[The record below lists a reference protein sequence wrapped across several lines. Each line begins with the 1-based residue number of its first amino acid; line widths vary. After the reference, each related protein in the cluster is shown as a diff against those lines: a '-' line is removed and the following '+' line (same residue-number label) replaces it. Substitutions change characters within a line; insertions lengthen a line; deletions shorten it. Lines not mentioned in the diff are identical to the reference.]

1 MLSCKH
7 NQLCASELEIA
18 EKVMNSYF
26 DEEWCSV
33 GLSFNPWEY
42 SRAEQHGILL
52 AIFKMSN
59 VLASLELTPSEMLEF
74 CLDIETLY
82 KNVPYHSFNHALDVV
97 VKLYYVLYDLQASA
111 YLASYDIASLLIAGL
126 CHDAGHKNANTE
138 LARKYPDAILER
150 YSIDLAEEYITKHGL
165 LRNVENLRDPMYS
178 DGTATQID
186 VASRMMYSIK
196 TAILHTDMTRH
207 FDIVE
212 ECKVLVSMLSKK
224 ARRISEH
231 EAYQRDCGIDPLSH
245 HQDQFGMGS
254 GTSTSHETAKSP
266 VHLRVAKQMGR
277 ARSPSEP
284 PAPTKSLFAYSL
296 LNPVSTAAA
305 AAAAAT
311 SAATAVSRDASE
323 ETSISSTPSM
333 FLKLPDID
341 GAGDSAKHSPKNGK
355 SRRLQV
361 RRSVSMRDALL
372 DSAQR
377 QSLIDI
383 LLHAVDVFNPV
394 LPWHMCKKWS
404 DLMNIESF
412 HQGDLEKKLR
422 LPVSPNMDRESTDQR
437 QVSLDFGNIIIR
449 PFFSELV
456 SLFPVEDGLL
466 SSLESNIQKWSRL
479 SSDTSHE
486 ISPPAGANNN
496 MYSWPTEPVETPVS
510 RVSSGPLFE
519 GRRLSV
525 AAGTVDIPSSRLEMI
540 RRHSHEGFE
549 ALHRRMVGRLFSK
562 HLEKIQER
570 RKISYTANQQPQI
583 LFERQCSPLSNM
595 AAVGYSPSIDE
606 RRSPDNGRN
615 PLMLSPGNLNRWR
628 GFDSDMLSPVT
639 EASCLDDNSVPSS
652 AVGTEFGPDCLQ
664 AIVNDR
670 DDMMCQRSPGPMLP
684 PTPQISANATNGRGG
699 ASSGRGAVVSICGDP
714 RYDGSGMVTQMR
726 ANPYL
731 NNYRLDT
738 VAESSRMYRSSSL
751 DPSMLSH
758 LPTSYPSLTGSE
770 STTGRSSAEVT
781 DSS

>member
-1 MLSCKH
+1 
-7 NQLCASELEIA
+7 
-18 EKVMNSYF
+18 
-26 DEEWCSV
+26 
-33 GLSFNPWEY
+33 
-42 SRAEQHGILL
+42 
-52 AIFKMSN
+52 MSN
-59 VLASLELTPSEMLEF
+59 VLANLELTPSEMLEF
-74 CLDIETLY
+74 CLDIEALY

-97 VKLYYVLYDLQASA
+97 VKLHYVLYDLQASA

-126 CHDAGHKNANTE
+126 CHDAGHPGLNNLFQKNANTE

-150 YSIDLAEEYITKHGL
+150 YSIDLAEEYIVKHGL

-186 VASRMMYSIK
+186 VASRMIYSIK

-207 FDIVE
+207 FDLVE

-254 GTSTSHETAKSP
+254 GTSTPHEPAKSP
-266 VHLRVAKQMGR
+266 VHLRVAKQMVR

-296 LNPVSTAAA
+296 LSQGNTAAA
-305 AAAAAT
+305 
-311 SAATAVSRDASE
+311 VNRDVPD
-323 ETSISSTPSM
+323 ETSMPTTPST
-333 FLKLPDID
+333 FLKLPGID
-341 GAGDSAKHSPKNGK
+341 GASDSTKHGPKNSKG
-355 SRRLQV
+355 RRLQV

-394 LPWHMCKKWS
+394 LPWQMCKKWS
-404 DLMNIESF
+404 DLMNMESF

-422 LPVSPNMDRESTDQR
+422 LPISPNMDRESTDQR

-466 SSLESNIQKWSRL
+466 SALEANIQKWSRL
-479 SSDTSHE
+479 SSDTNHE

-510 RVSSGPLFE
+510 RASSGPLFE

-570 RKISYTANQQPQI
+570 RKISYTANHQPQM
-583 LFERQCSPLSNM
+583 LFERQCSPLSR
-595 AAVGYSPSIDE
+595 ATAVGHDPILEERLSPE
-606 RRSPDNGRN
+606 NGRN
-615 PLMLSPGNLNRWR
+615 SLMLSPGYLNRWR

-652 AVGTEFGPDCLQ
+652 AVGAEFGSDCLQ
-664 AIVNDR
+664 AIVNDQ
-670 DDMMCQRSPGPMLP
+670 DDMTYQRSPGPMLP
-684 PTPQISANATNGRGG
+684 PTPQRSANVTNGRGATG
-699 ASSGRGAVVSICGDP
+699 NRGAVVSICGEP
-714 RYDGSGMVTQMR
+714 RYDANGVASTTQMR
-726 ANPYL
+726 ANAYL
-731 NNYRLDT
+731 SNYRLDM
-738 VAESSRMYRSSSL
+738 VAGNSRMYRSSSL

-758 LPTSYPSLTGSE
+758 LPTTYPSLAASE

-781 DSS
+781 DSN